1 MLSRPRTPRPKETQ
15 VDDGTST
22 LGGPPWFAA
31 NEFLAFVL
39 ELAAVAILAWWGF
52 ASGGTLAV
60 RIVLG
65 VGAPAVAV
73 ALWGLFAAPRARFR
87 PPLAG
92 VLVVKA
98 LVLLGA
104 AAALYALGH
113 PVGATVMAVVV
124 VANTAVAEAN
134 RERLGRRSL

>member
-1 MLSRPRTPRPKETQ
+1 

-31 NEFLAFVL
+31 NEILAFVL

-52 ASGGTLAV
+52 ASGDGLAV

-65 VGAPAVAV
+65 VGTPAIAV

-113 PVGATVMAVVV
+113 PVGAAVMAVVV
-124 VANTAVAEAN
+124 VANTAVAET
-134 RERLGRRSL
+134 GRRRPRRKPL